1 MKIFSSVTV
10 NICWGMVLHFSRL
23 YISLVVM
30 GGKMYNPEKCL
41 NLCNQMLTV
50 IQSLGK
56 CWRVRA
62 YGLPRLVFRTKTGLE
77 AASYPFRYYYTTK
90 LLKVA
95 CSVF

>member
-1 MKIFSSVTV
+1 M
-10 NICWGMVLHFSRL
+10 GLHFSRL

-30 GGKMYNPEKCL
+30 MEKMYNPQNCL
-41 NLCNQMLTV
+41 NQRWRMLIV
-50 IQSLGK
+50 IQSIGK

-62 YGLPRLVFRTKTGLE
+62 YGLPKAVFRTETGLE
-77 AASYPFRYYYTTK
+77 AALCPFRYYYTTK